1 MIVFLSSSSFISNL
15 LTIVSGLIILKWLLP
30 SELGFFNTFTV
41 IAGYITLA
49 HIGVPVALNRDLPYF
64 MGKGEK
70 KEALKLASVA
80 KYWSFY
86 VSIIISFLGVLV
98 ALFYIV
104 SEQRYDYAVGVLVI
118 IFQTWNGIYV
128 AKYLRI
134 LYRTNRDFNK
144 LSLINLVVAIF
155 SFLSIYFVYKFGFYG
170 LCLRAIIIVL
180 ISFSLLWYWRPI
192 KVKMIWDYGIFKGM
206 LKIGFPMFLVNN
218 VYGKWELIQRT
229 LILVLLGTNALGL
242 FTIVFVINNAFK
254 IFSNSINTVLFPTLM
269 MQWGNNKT
277 IGHIFLQNMVKP
289 LTLVTAVLLIISP
302 LLWYVLPITVN
313 YFLPKYA
320 EIISAGQW
328 MIIAGVF
335 GILNMLSIFYNVI
348 NSQKQRL
355 FMFLSG
361 EIFWFL
367 IIFVAFFF
375 KKLTF
380 ELFPQALIISYIIMA
395 VISVIYLKKN
405 WYTTQDNFKN

>member
-15 LTIVSGLIILKWLLP
+15 LTIVSGIIVLKWLLP
-30 SELGFFNTFTV
+30 SELGFFNSFTIIV
-41 IAGYITLA
+41 GYITLA

-86 VSIIISFLGVLV
+86 VSVVISILGILL
-98 ALFYIV
+98 ALFYVINR
-104 SEQRYDYAVGVLVI
+104 QRFDYAAGILVI

-144 LSLINLVVAIF
+144 LSLINLTVAIF
-155 SFLSIYFVYKFGFYG
+155 SFLSIYFVYEFGFYG

-192 KVKMIWDYGIFKGM
+192 KVKMEWDYEVFKGM

-229 LILVLLGTNALGL
+229 LILVILGTNALGL
-242 FTIVFVINNAFK
+242 FTIVFVIGNAYK
-254 IFSNSINTVLFPTLM
+254 IFSNSINTVLFPSFM

-277 IGHIFLQNMVKP
+277 IGQIFLHNMIKP
-289 LTLVTAVLLIISP
+289 LTLVTLILLIISP
-302 LLWYVLPITVN
+302 ILWYVLPIMVN
-313 YFLPKYA
+313 QYLPKYSD
-320 EIISAGQW
+320 IIKAGQW

-335 GILNMLSIFYNVI
+335 GVLNMLAVFYNVI

-361 EIFWFL
+361 EISWFL
-367 IIFVAFFF
+367 IIAIAFLL
-375 KKLTF
+375 KKMTF
-380 ELFPQALIISYIIMA
+380 ELFPQALILSYIIMA
-395 VISVIYLKKN
+395 FVSVIYIKKN
-405 WYTTQDNFKN
+405 WFKTQENFKD